1 MKTLALILT
10 AVFVM
15 LGVTSA
21 HADKPADAT
30 LTVTPV
36 APHVGDT
43 LTFTGCG
50 YEPGVGVSV
59 VVSSPDAVSFFGDLA
74 DTDGCIDTAATQS
87 FTAFTAGD
95 YTASAYQ
102 SSRHRADATVS
113 FTVTP

>member
-30 LTVTPV
+30 LTVTPA